1 MPKRVGF
8 LYDDLSSWSNLY
20 LAYKKAC
27 RHKKSKV
34 ETAEWMYLC
43 EKNLF
48 ELQAELKEHR
58 YQPQPYRYFM
68 IREPKQRVISVAA
81 FRDRVVH
88 HGLVNIIEPFF
99 EAMFIKDSYATRKHK
114 GLHLA
119 VSAAQNYSR
128 RYQWYMKLDI
138 QKFFASVEHEILL
151 GLIRHKIKDNEVLS
165 LCATILS
172 NQTESMKGYEGSIAN
187 AARGLPVGNLTSQFF
202 ANIYLH
208 KLDGYIKQQLG
219 FSAYV
224 RYMDDF
230 ILFSD
235 TSDRLK
241 CALAQI
247 EEFLAGELALQI
259 KPKSVQINRCDRGI
273 PFLGYRVFPGVI
285 RLRHENLSRCIH
297 GMANTEHAF
306 ILGKITAEQ
315 LYQSTRSR
323 LGFIGFA
330 DSDHLLQAIWGR
342 NRQADQT
349 V

>member
-27 RHKKSKV
+27 RHKKSKA
-34 ETAEWMYLC
+34 ETAEWMYHC

-48 ELQAELKEHR
+48 ELRAELKEHC

-88 HGLVNIIEPFF
+88 HALVNIIEPFF
-99 EAMFIKDSYATRKHK
+99 EAMFIKDSYATRKNK

-119 VSAAQNYSR
+119 VRAAQNYAGK
-128 RYQWYMKLDI
+128 YQWYMKLDI
-138 QKFFASVEHEILL
+138 EQFFASVDHAILL
-151 GLIRHKIKDNEVLS
+151 GLIRRKIKDEEVLS
-165 LCATILS
+165 LCATILG
-172 NQTESMKGYEGSIAN
+172 NQTESMKGYGICPGNGAK
-187 AARGLPVGNLTSQFF
+187 GLPVGNLTSQFF

-208 KLDGYIKQQLG
+208 KLDRYIKQQLG
-219 FSAYV
+219 VSAYV

-230 ILFSD
+230 ILFSNESE
-235 TSDRLK
+235 TLK
-241 CALAQI
+241 QALASI
-247 EEFLAGELALQI
+247 DAFLSQYLDLKI
-259 KPKSVQINRCDRGI
+259 KTKSVQINRTQNGI
-273 PFLGYRVFPGVI
+273 PFLGYRIFPKLL
-285 RLRHENLSRCIH
+285 RLRRENLQRCVKGIVK
-297 GMANTEHAF
+297 TEMSF
-306 ILGKITAEQ
+306 TNGEIEAET

-323 LGFIGFA
+323 MGFIGFA
-330 DSDHLLQAIWGR
+330 NSNHLARSIWGG
-342 NRQADQT
+342 NQQADQT